1 MREQHVIE
9 RADGARINIEDWI
22 ATKDSATQE
31 DWHAANRRKK
41 GIRQSMIDQGYMV
54 IDQTSSRRDYVW
66 SNTIPEG
73 FRPPNDPVWESY
85 FQQFLQETEQ
95 TCVIKFIDD

>member
-22 ATKDSATQE
+22 ATKSAEIQT
-31 DWHAANRRKK
+31 DWHAANARKK

-54 IDQTSSRRDYVW
+54 IDVSSERKDYVW
-66 SNTIPEG
+66 SKNIPEG
-73 FRPPNDPVWESY
+73 FRPPNDPVWEDY
-85 FQQFLQETEQ
+85 FQQFLRETEQ